1 MPDPDNVEFLD
12 AQLKKM
18 RSSISDLG
26 YEVDS
31 YKTRTAAALGG
42 GVFLLLLAAGAAYD
56 LVAGRVGV
64 WLTLGATRETLVWI
78 TSGLGAG
85 ATILLVFGF
94 RRVRRSEIS
103 TKARLEQMEQEYAD
117 LLERRDSVA
126 KVGLDQPDLHA
137 RPPK

>member
-1 MPDPDNVEFLD
+1 MLKPMPDADNIKFLD
-12 AQLKKM
+12 TQLEKM
-18 RSSISDLG
+18 RSRISDLG
-26 YEVDS
+26 YQVDS
-31 YKTRTAAALGG
+31 YKTKTAAALGG

-56 LVAGRVGV
+56 LVAGKVGM

-117 LLERRDSVA
+117 LLERREA
-126 KVGLDQPDLHA
+126 GA
-137 RPPK
+137 RSGS

>member
-1 MPDPDNVEFLD
+1 MPDPDDVEFLE

-26 YEVDS
+26 YQLDS
-31 YKTRTAAALGG
+31 YKTKTAAALGG

-56 LVAGRVGV
+56 LIAGKVGM
-64 WLTLGATRETLVWI
+64 WLTLGVTRETLVWI

-94 RRVRRSEIS
+94 RRVQRSEVS
-103 TKARLEQMEQEYAD
+103 AKARLEELEQEYAD
-117 LLERRDSVA
+117 LLERRDAGAQSGV
-126 KVGLDQPDLHA
+126 
-137 RPPK
+137 

>member
-1 MPDPDNVEFLD
+1 MPDPDDVEFLE

-26 YEVDS
+26 YQVDS
-31 YKTRTAAALGG
+31 YKTKTAAALGG
-42 GVFLLLLAAGAAYD
+42 GVFLLLLAAGAVYD
-56 LVAGRVGV
+56 LVAGKVGM

-94 RRVRRSEIS
+94 RRVQRSEIS
-103 TKARLEQMEQEYAD
+103 AKARLEELEQEYAD
-117 LLERRDSVA
+117 LLERRDAGAQSGV
-126 KVGLDQPDLHA
+126 
-137 RPPK
+137 

>member
-1 MPDPDNVEFLD
+1 MPDPDNVESLN

-26 YEVDS
+26 YQVDS
-31 YKTRTAAALGG
+31 YKTKTAAALGV

-56 LVAGRVGV
+56 LVAGKAGV
-64 WLTLGATRETLVWI
+64 WLMLGATRETLVWI

-94 RRVRRSEIS
+94 RRVRRSEIN
-103 TKARLEQMEQEYAD
+103 TKARLEQLEQEYAE
-117 LLERRDSVA
+117 LLERRDA
-126 KVGLDQPDLHA
+126 GA
-137 RPPK
+137 RSGS

>member
-1 MPDPDNVEFLD
+1 MSDPDNVEALD

-18 RSSISDLG
+18 HSSISDLG
-26 YEVDS
+26 YQVDS
-31 YKTRTAAALGG
+31 YKTKTAAALGG

-64 WLTLGATRETLVWI
+64 WLMLGATRETLVWI

-94 RRVRRSEIS
+94 RRGRRSEIS
-103 TKARLEQMEQEYAD
+103 PKAKLEQMEQEYAE
-117 LLERRDSVA
+117 LLERRDA
-126 KVGLDQPDLHA
+126 GA
-137 RPPK
+137 RSGS

>member
-26 YEVDS
+26 YQVDS
-31 YKTRTAAALGG
+31 YKAKTAAALGG
-42 GVFLLLLAAGAAYD
+42 GVFLLLLAVGAAYD

-64 WLTLGATRETLVWI
+64 WLMLGATRETLVWI

-94 RRVRRSEIS
+94 RRAGRSEIS

-117 LLERRDSVA
+117 LLERRDSR
-126 KVGLDQPDLHA
+126 A
-137 RPPK
+137 RSGS

>member
-12 AQLKKM
+12 AQLQRM

-26 YEVDS
+26 YQVDS
-31 YKTRTAAALGG
+31 HKTTTAAALGG

-56 LVAGRVGV
+56 LVAGKVGL

-78 TSGLGAG
+78 TIGLGAA

-94 RRVRRSEIS
+94 RRARRSEIGA
-103 TKARLEQMEQEYAD
+103 KARLEQMEQEYAD
-117 LLERRDSVA
+117 LLERRNA
-126 KVGLDQPDLHA
+126 GA
-137 RPPK
+137 RRGS

>member
-1 MPDPDNVEFLD
+1 VLQSMPDPDDVEFLE

-26 YEVDS
+26 YQVDS
-31 YKTRTAAALGG
+31 YKTKTAAALGG
-42 GVFLLLLAAGAAYD
+42 GVFLLLLAAGAVYD
-56 LVAGRVGV
+56 LVAGKVGM

-94 RRVRRSEIS
+94 RRVQRSEIS
-103 TKARLEQMEQEYAD
+103 AKARLEELEQEYAD
-117 LLERRDSVA
+117 LLERRDAGAQSGV
-126 KVGLDQPDLHA
+126 
-137 RPPK
+137 

>member
-1 MPDPDNVEFLD
+1 MLQSMPDPDDVEFLE

-26 YEVDS
+26 YQVDS
-31 YKTRTAAALGG
+31 YKTKTAAALGG
-42 GVFLLLLAAGAAYD
+42 GVFLLLLAAGAVYD
-56 LVAGRVGV
+56 LVAGKVGM

-94 RRVRRSEIS
+94 RRVQRSEIS
-103 TKARLEQMEQEYAD
+103 AKARLEELEQEYAD
-117 LLERRDSVA
+117 LLERRDAGAQSGV
-126 KVGLDQPDLHA
+126 
-137 RPPK
+137 

>member
-1 MPDPDNVEFLD
+1 MLKPMPDADNIKFLD
-12 AQLKKM
+12 TQLEKM
-18 RSSISDLG
+18 RSRISDLG
-26 YEVDS
+26 YQVDS
-31 YKTRTAAALGG
+31 YKTKTAAALGG

-56 LVAGRVGV
+56 LVAGKVGM

-117 LLERRDSVA
+117 LLERREA
-126 KVGLDQPDLHA
+126 CA
-137 RPPK
+137 RSGS

>member
-1 MPDPDNVEFLD
+1 MPDPDDVEFLE

-18 RSSISDLG
+18 RLSISDLG
-26 YEVDS
+26 YQVDC
-31 YKTRTAAALGG
+31 YKTKTAAALGG
-42 GVFLLLLAAGAAYD
+42 GVFLLLLAAGAVYD
-56 LVAGRVGV
+56 LVAGKVGM

-103 TKARLEQMEQEYAD
+103 AKAKLEKIEQEYAD
-117 LLERRDSVA
+117 LLERSDA
-126 KVGLDQPDLHA
+126 DA
-137 RPPK
+137 RSGS

>member
-1 MPDPDNVEFLD
+1 MSTLLNSMPDPDNIKFLD
-12 AQLKKM
+12 TQLEKM

-26 YEVDS
+26 YQVDS
-31 YKTRTAAALGG
+31 YKTKTAAALGG

-56 LVAGRVGV
+56 LVAGKLGM
-64 WLTLGATRETLVWI
+64 WLTLGATHQTLVWI

-94 RRVRRSEIS
+94 RRVSRSDIS

-117 LLERRDSVA
+117 LLERREA
-126 KVGLDQPDLHA
+126 GA
-137 RPPK
+137 RSGS